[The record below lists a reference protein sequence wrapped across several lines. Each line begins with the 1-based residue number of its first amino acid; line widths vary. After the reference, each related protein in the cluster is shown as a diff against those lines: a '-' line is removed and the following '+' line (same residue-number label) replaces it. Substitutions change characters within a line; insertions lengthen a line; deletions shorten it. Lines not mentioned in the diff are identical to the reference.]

1 MQLNHY
7 QLQLCKIQ
15 GKTFALAY
23 GRGFNP
29 HAFVSAFMVSPA
41 AAGLDA
47 TFDDHQWIGESA
59 LVDEV
64 VRSAKLAPDA
74 KAGVVDAEALFW
86 AGYLYRYWHFYTG
99 ETSAQIYLCA
109 PLEVMLDVYPGMHGL
124 SPEMTVDNLMTM
136 VHGQG
141 EEQELPRTAF
151 RMDIRQ
157 QLIDFIQRRQAM
169 LKVIGGIDPAG
180 SVTDLQQECAV
191 AGKVLCHYE
200 NRFDDLNSRISGF
213 IERCVRAGLRLNGS
227 SKFYLVD
234 VAPDRLTLRSG
245 RSNISLGVE
254 LGDGVGS
261 TWSMSAAELLG
272 ATKKAYLLVGNR
284 FWVDGKEFQA

>member
-1 MQLNHY
+1 MSSPPAMHGRYTLP
-7 QLQLCKIQ
+7 
-15 GKTFALAY
+15 TA

-47 TFDDHQWIGESA
+47 TFDSHQWIGESA

-99 ETSAQIYLCA
+99 EASAQIYSHA

-124 SPEMTVDNLMTM
+124 SPDMTVDNLMTM
-136 VHGQG
+136 SNGCHNGHKV
-141 EEQELPRTAF
+141 EQELMPTGF
-151 RMDIRQ
+151 RVDIRQ
-157 QLIDFIQRRQAM
+157 QLLDFVQQRREM
-169 LKVIGGIDPAG
+169 LKILAGIDPAG
-180 SVTDLQQECAV
+180 CATELRQECAV
-191 AGKVLCHYE
+191 AEDVLRRPDQ
-200 NRFDDLNSRISGF
+200 RFEVLNARISGF
-213 IERCVRAGLRLNGS
+213 VERCVRAGLRLNGS
-227 SKFYLVD
+227 WMFYLVD
-234 VAPDRLTLRSG
+234 VSADRLTLRSE
-245 RSNISLGVE
+245 RANISIIVE

-261 TWSMSAAELLG
+261 AWSLSATELLG
-272 ATKKAYLLVGNR
+272 ATKKAYLLVGNK
-284 FWVDGKEFQA
+284 FWVDGKELPL